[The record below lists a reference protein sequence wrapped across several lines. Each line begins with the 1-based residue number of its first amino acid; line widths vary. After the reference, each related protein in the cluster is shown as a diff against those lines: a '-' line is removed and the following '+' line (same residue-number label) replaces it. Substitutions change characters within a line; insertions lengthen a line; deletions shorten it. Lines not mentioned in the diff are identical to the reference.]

1 MKRQIALFILVFA
14 VLMLFAQGQNNP
26 DLGIMTVKAEHNQMP
41 TLLEG
46 SGRLVPESI
55 IKSFISDED
64 DEDDDDDN
72 LDTFKLFQRSKRGR

>member
-64 DEDDDDDN
+64 DDDDN